1 MSNPD
6 GAIVFTDI
14 VGFTEF
20 TAEAGD
26 DAAVLVLE
34 RQDAVVRKLLPPDAR
49 VVKELGDGLL
59 LWFPDARLAIV
70 TCLGLQES
78 FRVESR
84 PELPLWVRMGVHWGR
99 PRRRGDDLVGHDVN
113 LTARVAAT
121 AGPGELVATDAAVS
135 AAGPSIDGVRVDE
148 IGPVFVR
155 GVRDPVRLY
164 RVTAAAS
171 A

>member
-1 MSNPD
+1 VSEPD
-6 GAIVFTDI
+6 SAIVFTDI

-20 TAEAGD
+20 TAEWGD
-26 DAAVLVLE
+26 DAALLLLE
-34 RQDAVVRKLLPPDAR
+34 RQDSVVRKVLPPGAR

-59 LWFPDARLAIV
+59 LWFPDARVAIG
-70 TCLGLQES
+70 TCLALLDS
-78 FRVESR
+78 FREESR

-113 LTARVAAT
+113 LTSRVAAT
-121 AGPGELVATDAAVS
+121 AGPGELVATDAAVR
-135 AAGPSIDGVRVDE
+135 AAGEGVDGAQFEE

-164 RVTAAAS
+164 RVTAAIP
-171 A
+171 